1 MKNFNRMRKLF
12 FRTCGPYKAHTISL
26 IILIIVSGFLEAIG
40 IGMIVPFTNAILNEN
55 GNLRAKI
62 FNRENDFRYLGD
74 EFGYTQG
81 MGLSYQVDFNTFK
94 NLINKIKSESLKT
107 K

>member
-1 MKNFNRMRKLF
+1 MKLCRNTLELIPDVSF
-12 FRTCGPYKAHTISL
+12 FDARPTK
-26 IILIIVSGFLEAIG
+26 VE
-40 IGMIVPFTNAILNEN
+40 
-55 GNLRAKI
+55 NLRAKI

-94 NLINKIKSESLKT
+94 SLINKIKSESLKT